1 MSLDSQSDAGS
12 GAQSQ
17 GVYPKAVVEGSA
29 RKVSASPDF
38 PKAEEQTIA
47 YWDKDRTFQKSLDER
62 PTGENADNEF
72 IFFDGPPFA
81 NGLPHYGHLLTGYA
95 KDVIPRFQT
104 MRGHHVRRTWGW
116 DTHGLPA
123 ELEAEKELG
132 FTNKDQIDEM
142 GIAQFNDVC
151 RRSVMKYADEWKSYV
166 HRQNRWVSFD
176 EGYKTMDLGY
186 MQSVI
191 WAFKQLYDKGL
202 IYEGNRVLPY
212 CPQDETPLS
221 NHELRMDADVYHDEQ
236 TSTVVLG
243 VRLRDED
250 AYVVFWTT
258 TPWTVPSNLAIV
270 VGKDIDYVEV
280 EPRSGDL
287 KGKRLYFAKAR
298 VNDFTKELGEDFTVL
313 RTLKGSELVGRKYWP
328 AMPYLESEQARARHA
343 TPGPNAYTIYAAD
356 YVDTV
361 EGTGIVHQAPYGE
374 DDMNTLKAH
383 GIRVY
388 DVTDDATRFTDMV
401 PEYKGLQVFEA
412 NTPIIRDL
420 RHGTGILATLPQD
433 HRPVLVQSKSMVH
446 SYPHCW
452 RCGTPLVYKPVSSW
466 FVKVTAI
473 KQRMIE
479 LNKKVNWIPEN
490 VRDGQFGKW
499 LENARDWSITRNRY
513 WGSPIPVWVS
523 DDPHH
528 PRIDVYG
535 SLDELKRDF
544 GRYPTDDKGNVNLHR
559 PWIDELTRPNPDD
572 PTGKST
578 MRRVPDVLDV
588 WFDSGSMP
596 FAQFHYPFENKEY
609 FETHFPSDF
618 IVEYI
623 GQTRGW
629 FYVQMVLSTALFDKA
644 PFTNVLC
651 HGIVLGS
658 DGDKMSKHLHN
669 YPDVN
674 GVFDKYGSDAMR
686 WFLMSS
692 PILRGGNLIV
702 TEKAIRDTVR
712 KTLLPVWSA
721 YYFFT
726 LYANAAKSGKGLEAR
741 ALREDEVEGLPEM
754 DRYVLASL
762 RRTLLAMTKG
772 LDSFDISGACG
783 AAQEFIDTLTNWY
796 IRNSRQRF
804 WDGDENAFNT
814 LYTVLEAFSRALAP
828 LLPMEAETIWRGLT
842 GGESVHLADWP
853 SVTEPAEKVA
863 LDPQTGHLPFGRTWL
878 NEQGR
883 PVAMRDASLGRV
895 LRDDPALVESVGIV
909 RDAVSQTLGLRKAA
923 KIRVRQPLS
932 KLTVVV
938 PDPEAIRPY
947 SAMLASQLDV
957 KDVEITDQADAS
969 KHGLELVSDL
979 SVNAR
984 VAGPRLGRDVQFAIR
999 GSKSGAWHEDPAT
1012 HVVSVD
1018 GPNGPIALR
1027 EGEYTLTHHVV
1038 EKDAEEARETVS
1050 AALDCGGFV
1059 LLDTAL
1065 DDDLREEGWAR
1076 DAIRAVQDARK
1087 AAGLSVGASIRL
1099 RLGVPHSDALGQ
1111 AAVQKYIRLIASE
1124 TGAASVEVG
1133 TPDDPESPDLQVHV
1147 SEV

>member
-1 MSLDSQSDAGS
+1 MGDNQPDTIDQTNHNQTNHSDQNG
-12 GAQSQ
+12 Q
-17 GVYPKAVVEGSA
+17 GGHACHGTAPVYPKVVAPGLDRSMTP
-29 RKVSASPDF
+29 SPDF
-38 PKAEEQTIA
+38 PHQEEA
-47 YWDKDRTFQKSLDER
+47 VLKYWDGDDTFEKSVR
-62 PTGENADNEF
+62 ARKTGPRDSNDF
-72 IFFDGPPFA
+72 IVYDGPPFA

-95 KDVIPRFQT
+95 KDVIPRYQT
-104 MRGHHVRRTWGW
+104 MRGRRVPRTWGW

-142 GIAQFNDVC
+142 GIAKFNDVC
-151 RRSVMKYADEWKSYV
+151 RRSVMKYADEWKTYV
-166 HRQNRWVSFD
+166 HRQGRWVDFD
-176 EGYKTMDLGY
+176 GGYKTMDLGY

-280 EPRSGDL
+280 EPKSGDL
-287 KGKRLYFAKAR
+287 AGKKLYFAKAR
-298 VNDFTKELGEDFTVL
+298 VGDFTKELGDDYETL
-313 RTLKGSELVGRKYWP
+313 RTLKGADLVGRRYWP
-328 AMPYLESEQARARHA
+328 AMPYLESDQAKARHA

-361 EGTGIVHQAPYGE
+361 EGTGIVHQAAYGE

-383 GIRVY
+383 DINVY
-388 DVTDDATRFTDMV
+388 DVTDDATCFTDMV
-401 PEYKGLQVFEA
+401 PQYQGLQVFEA

-420 RHGTGILATLPQD
+420 RHGTGILATLPED
-433 HRPVLVQSKSMVH
+433 HKPVLVQSKSMVH

-466 FVKVTAI
+466 FVKVTAL
-473 KQRMIE
+473 KDRMIE
-479 LNKKVNWIPEN
+479 LNKKVNWIPAN

-544 GRYPTDDKGNVNLHR
+544 GRYPTDDKGNINLHR
-559 PWIDELTRPNPDD
+559 PWIDDLTRPNPDD
-572 PTGKST
+572 PTGTST

-609 FETHFPSDF
+609 FEEHFPSDF

-674 GVFDKYGSDAMR
+674 GVFDTFGSDAMR

-712 KTLLPVWSA
+712 QVLLPLWSS
-721 YYFFT
+721 YYFFG
-726 LYANAAKSGKGLEAR
+726 LYADAANGGKGYEAHTLTADEEAR
-741 ALREDEVEGLPEM
+741 LTRMDRHILAALRQSIGQ
-754 DRYVLASL
+754 
-762 RRTLLAMTKG
+762 MTAD
-772 LDSFDISGACG
+772 LDAFAISDACG
-783 AAQEFIDTLTNWY
+783 AAQGFIDTLTNWY

-804 WDGDENAFNT
+804 WDEDPVAFDT
-814 LYTVLEAFSRALAP
+814 LYTVLEAFGRAVAP
-828 LLPMEAETIWRGLT
+828 LAPMEAEQIWRGLT

-853 SVTEPAEKVA
+853 A
-863 LDPQTGHLPFGRTWL
+863 LTDKDGNLTALGALLP
-878 NEQGR
+878 
-883 PVAMRDASLGRV
+883 
-895 LRDDPALVESVGIV
+895 DDPELVRVNDQV
-909 RDAVSQTLGLRKAA
+909 RQVVSAALGLRKAE

-938 PDPEAIRPY
+938 GDAPALAPY
-947 SAMLASQLDV
+947 VPLLEHELDV
-957 KDVEITDQADAS
+957 KAVELTDLADAA
-969 KHGLELVSDL
+969 KHGLRLVDELR
-979 SVNAR
+979 VNAR
-984 VAGPRLGRDVQFAIR
+984 AAGPRLGKAVQFAIR
-999 GSKSGAWHEDPAT
+999 GSKTGAWRLVDGVPT
-1012 HVVSVD
+1012 VD
-1018 GPNGPIALR
+1018 GPDGPIALQ
-1027 EGEYTLTHHVV
+1027 EGEYTLTHRV
-1038 EKDAEEARETVS
+1038 EEVDS
-1050 AALDCGGFV
+1050 AAEKSTASAVLPGGGFV

-1065 DDDLREEGWAR
+1065 TKALEAEGWAR
-1076 DAIRAVQDARK
+1076 DAIRVIQDARK
-1087 AAGLSVGASIRL
+1087 AAGLDVSDHIRL
-1099 RLGVPHSDALGQ
+1099 TLAVPATDAAGLS
-1111 AAVQKYIRLIASE
+1111 AADTFHCLICSE
-1124 TGAASVEVG
+1124 TLADSLAVTPAQGAKTVEA
-1133 TPDDPESPDLQVHV
+1133 HV
-1147 SEV
+1147 RRA

>member
-1 MSLDSQSDAGS
+1 MSDNRSDT
-12 GAQSQ
+12 QI
-17 GVYPKAVVEGSA
+17 YPKVVSPGEK
-29 RKVSASPDF
+29 REMFASPNF
-38 PKAEEQTIA
+38 PQQEEAVIK
-47 YWDKDRTFQKSLDER
+47 YWDGDNTFEKSVKER
-62 PTGENADNEF
+62 KTGPRDSNDF
-72 IFFDGPPFA
+72 IIYDGPPFA

-104 MRGHHVRRTWGW
+104 MRGHRVPRTWGW

-132 FTNKDQIDEM
+132 FTNKDQINEM
-142 GIAQFNDVC
+142 GIAKFNDVC
-151 RRSVMKYADEWKSYV
+151 RQSVMKYSTEWQSYV
-166 HRQNRWVSFD
+166 HRQGRWVSF
-176 EGYKTMDLGY
+176 EKGYKTMDLGY

-243 VRLRDED
+243 VKLRDED

-270 VGKDIDYVEV
+270 VGKNIDYVEV
-280 EPRSGDL
+280 EPQSGDL
-287 KGKRLYFAKAR
+287 KGKKLYFAKAR
-298 VNDFTKELGEDFTVL
+298 VGDFAKELGEDYTTI
-313 RTLKGSELVGRKYWP
+313 RTLKGSELVGRRYWP
-328 AMPYLESEQARARHA
+328 AMPYLETETAQQRHA

-383 GIRVY
+383 DIHTY
-388 DVTDDATRFTDMV
+388 DVTDDATCFTDMV
-401 PEYKGLQVFEA
+401 PQYQGLQVFEA
-412 NTPIIRDL
+412 NTPVIRDL
-420 RHGTGILATLPQD
+420 RNGTGIIATVPED
-433 HRPVLVQSKSMVH
+433 RRPVLVQSKSMVH

-473 KQRMIE
+473 KDRMIE
-479 LNKKVNWIPEN
+479 LNKKVNWIPSN

-535 SLDELKRDF
+535 SLDELKKDF
-544 GRYPTDDKGNVNLHR
+544 GRYPTDDKGAINLHR

-658 DGDKMSKHLHN
+658 DGEKMSKHLHN
-669 YPDVN
+669 YPDVT
-674 GVFDKYGSDAMR
+674 GVFNKFGSDAMR

-702 TEKAIRDTVR
+702 TEKAIRDVVR
-712 KTLLPVWSA
+712 QVLLPLWSS
-721 YYFFT
+721 YYFFG
-726 LYANAAKSGKGLEAR
+726 LYANAANGGKGYEAHR
-741 ALREDEVEGLPEM
+741 LTADEEKKLTRM
-754 DRYVLASL
+754 DRYVLAAL
-762 RRTLLAMTKG
+762 RQTITAMTTD
-772 LDSFDISGACG
+772 LQAFAISDACHE
-783 AAQEFIDTLTNWY
+783 AQSFIDTLTNWY
-796 IRNSRQRF
+796 IRNTRQRF
-804 WDGDENAFNT
+804 WDEDPLAFDT
-814 LYTVLEAFSRALAP
+814 LYTVLEAFSRAIAPLAP
-828 LLPMEAETIWRGLT
+828 MVAEQMWRGLT
-842 GGESVHLADWP
+842 GGESVHLAFWP
-853 SVTEPAEKVA
+853 ELTNKDGTPTELGKLLPN
-863 LDPQTGHLPFGRTWL
+863 DPELVHQT
-878 NEQGR
+878 QQ
-883 PVAMRDASLGRV
+883 
-895 LRDDPALVESVGIV
+895 V
-909 RDAVSQTLGLRKAA
+909 RDVVSTTLALRKSE

-932 KLTVVV
+932 KLTIVVDQA
-938 PDPEAIRPY
+938 PALADAIPLLERE
-947 SAMLASQLDV
+947 LDV
-957 KDVEITDQADAS
+957 KSVELTDLADAS
-969 KHGLELVSDL
+969 QHGLRLVDELR
-979 SVNAR
+979 VNAR
-984 VAGPRLGRDVQFAIR
+984 AAGPRLGRAVQFAIR
-999 GSKSGAWHEDPAT
+999 GSKTGAWKLVDGVPT
-1012 HVVSVD
+1012 VD
-1018 GPNGPIALR
+1018 GPDGPIALQ
-1027 EGEYTLTHHVV
+1027 EGEYTLTHRV
-1038 EKDAEEARETVS
+1038 EEASAAQEKTTVS
-1050 AALDCGGFV
+1050 AVLAGGGFV

-1065 DDDLREEGWAR
+1065 TDDLRAEGWAR
-1076 DAIRAVQDARK
+1076 DTIRLVQDARK
-1087 AAGLSVGASIRL
+1087 SAGFEVADHIRL
-1099 RLGVPHSDALGQ
+1099 TLTLPSSDTLGQ
-1111 AAVQKYIRLIASE
+1111 KAADQFGTLIQTETLADDMKVTASDDVKDVSV
-1124 TGAASVEVG
+1124 SVERVK
-1133 TPDDPESPDLQVHV
+1133 
-1147 SEV
+1147 